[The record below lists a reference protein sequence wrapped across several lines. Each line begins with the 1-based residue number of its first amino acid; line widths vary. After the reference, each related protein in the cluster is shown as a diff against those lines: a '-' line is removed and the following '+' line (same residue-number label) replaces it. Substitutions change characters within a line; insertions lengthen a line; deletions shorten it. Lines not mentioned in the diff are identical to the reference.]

1 MIFIDE
7 QIYDEYG
14 ISKNNLNYVCD
25 KFIYIMVNLEW
36 YRTFK
41 SVYKNGNFSLAAK
54 ELFISQPAVS
64 QQIVMLEAHVG
75 YKLFNRKSKGV
86 EPTEYAKLLNNLIID
101 ALDRLENVEN
111 GFRAKAFNANR
122 LLSVGISKHL
132 MSSIGSALVAKF
144 DFIDFT
150 FHNNDSLFDLVNTK
164 KLDFAIVTK
173 KFDTFDTIQKKV
185 GDIKQII
192 VGSTEIDSTVLKTA
206 IKNKDFTAIEN
217 WLNEQKWYSHDAGI
231 PHVKLFWLHVF
242 AKKRP
247 SIVANYIIPSEYEM
261 LEILSKNTGVAVTWN
276 CNAKNLIQEKKL
288 QLLWNS
294 KEMPSTEVFLLSGKK
309 DNMSTFF
316 QDIETEL
323 KGVLG

>member
-1 MIFIDE
+1 
-7 QIYDEYG
+7 
-14 ISKNNLNYVCD
+14 
-25 KFIYIMVNLEW
+25 MVNLEW

-122 LLSVGISKHL
+122 LLSVGTSKHL
-132 MSSIGSALVAKF
+132 MSSIGSVLIAKF

-150 FHNNDSLFDLVNTK
+150 FHTDDALFDLVNSK
-164 KLDFAIVTK
+164 KLDFAIVTTK
-173 KFDTFDTIQKKV
+173 VDTFDTIQKKA
-185 GDIKQII
+185 GEIKQVI
-192 VGSTEIDSTVLKTA
+192 VGSSDIDLSTVKPNIK
-206 IKNKDFTAIEN
+206 IKNYLAVEN

-231 PHVKLFWLHVF
+231 PHIKLFWLHVF

-276 CNAKNLIQEKKL
+276 INAKNLIQENKL
-288 QLLWNS
+288 QLIWNS
-294 KEMPSTEVFLLSGKK
+294 KEMPTTEVFLLSGKN
-309 DNMSTFF
+309 DNLSAIF
-316 QDIETEL
+316 QDIMAEL
-323 KGVLG
+323 KLVLQR

>member
-1 MIFIDE
+1 
-7 QIYDEYG
+7 
-14 ISKNNLNYVCD
+14 
-25 KFIYIMVNLEW
+25 MVNLEW

-122 LLSVGISKHL
+122 LFTVGVSRHL
-132 MSSIGSALVAKF
+132 MSSIGSALVTKF

-150 FHNNDSLFDLVNTK
+150 FHNNDVLFDLVNSK
-164 KLDFAIVTK
+164 KLDFAIVTE

-185 GDIKQII
+185 GNIKQVI
-192 VGSTEIDSTVLKTA
+192 VGSTDIDISILKA
-206 IKNKDFTAIEN
+206 KIKIKDFIGIEN
-217 WLNEQKWYSHDAGI
+217 WMNDQKWYSHDAGI
-231 PHVKLFWLHVF
+231 PHIKLFWLHVF

-261 LEILSKNTGVAVTWN
+261 LEILSKNIGVAVTWN
-276 CNAKNLIQEKKL
+276 INAKKMIEEKKL
-288 QLLWNS
+288 QLIWNS
-294 KEMPSTEVFLLSGKK
+294 KEMPSTEVFLLSGK
-309 DNMSTFF
+309 NNNLSSVF
-316 QDIETEL
+316 QDIMTEL
-323 KGVLG
+323 KGVLS

>member
-1 MIFIDE
+1 
-7 QIYDEYG
+7 
-14 ISKNNLNYVCD
+14 
-25 KFIYIMVNLEW
+25 MVNLEW

-41 SVYKNGNFSLAAK
+41 SVYKNGNFSMAAK

-122 LLSVGISKHL
+122 LITVGVSRHL
-132 MSSIGSALVAKF
+132 MSSIASALVGKF
-144 DFIDFT
+144 DFINFT
-150 FHNNDSLFDLVNTK
+150 FHTNDALFDLVNSK
-164 KLDFAIVTK
+164 KIDFAIGTK

-185 GDIKQII
+185 GNIKQVI
-192 VGSTEIDSTVLKTA
+192 VGSTDIDSSALKTK
-206 IKNKDFTAIEN
+206 IKSKDFIAIEN
-217 WLNEQKWYSHDAGI
+217 WLNDQKWYSHDTGI
-231 PHVKLFWLHVF
+231 PHIKLFWLHVF

-261 LEILSKNTGVAVTWN
+261 LEILSKNTGVAVTWDI
-276 CNAKNLIQEKKL
+276 NAKKLVQEKKL
-288 QLLWNS
+288 QLIWNS
-294 KEMPSTEVFLLSGKK
+294 KEMPSTEVYLLSGKN
-309 DNMSTFF
+309 DNLSSIF
-316 QDIETEL
+316 QDVVIEL
-323 KGVLG
+323 KEVLG

>member
-1 MIFIDE
+1 
-7 QIYDEYG
+7 
-14 ISKNNLNYVCD
+14 
-25 KFIYIMVNLEW
+25 MVNLEW

-41 SVYKNGNFSLAAK
+41 SVYKNGNFSMAAK

-122 LLSVGISKHL
+122 LITVGVSRHL
-132 MSSIGSALVAKF
+132 MSSIASALVGKF
-144 DFIDFT
+144 DFINFT
-150 FHNNDSLFDLVNTK
+150 FHTNDALFDLVNSK
-164 KLDFAIVTK
+164 KIDFAIGTK

-185 GDIKQII
+185 GNIKQVI
-192 VGSTEIDSTVLKTA
+192 VGSTDIDSSALKTK
-206 IKNKDFTAIEN
+206 IKSKDFIAIEN
-217 WLNEQKWYSHDAGI
+217 WLNDQKWYSHDTGI
-231 PHVKLFWLHVF
+231 PHIKLFWLHVF

-276 CNAKNLIQEKKL
+276 INAKDFIQEKKL
-288 QLLWNS
+288 QLIWNS
-294 KEMPSTEVFLLSGKK
+294 KEMPSTEVYLLSGKN
-309 DNMSTFF
+309 DNLSAIF
-316 QDIETEL
+316 QDVVIEL
-323 KGVLG
+323 KEVLG